1 MARYNGSVCRLCRR
15 EGMKLFLKGERC
27 LSKKCSIERR
37 SYPPGE
43 AGQRRIKLKEYGMQL
58 REKQKVKRV
67 YGVLE
72 KQFRGYFHRADRSKG
87 VTGETLL
94 QLLEERLDNAVL
106 KLGFASSRPQAR
118 QLIRHNHFM
127 VNGRKVN
134 IPSYR
139 VKKGDVIEVREK
151 SRKIDAIR
159 ESVENISDKQI
170 PEWLT
175 LDRDAM
181 RGVVQDEPSRESIQ
195 MPIQEQ
201 LIVELYSK

>member
-1 MARYNGSVCRLCRR
+1 MARYTGSACRLCRR
-15 EGMKLFLKGERC
+15 EGMKLYLKGERC
-27 LSKKCSIERR
+27 ISKKCSVERR

-72 KQFRGYFHRADRSKG
+72 RQFRGYFHRADRLKG

-94 QLLEERLDNAVL
+94 LLLEKRLDNAVL
-106 KLGFASSRPQAR
+106 KLGFARSRPQAR
-118 QLIRHNHFM
+118 QLILHNHFL

-151 SRKIDAIR
+151 SRKIDAIKDA
-159 ESVENISDKQI
+159 VENVSDKQI
-170 PEWLT
+170 PEWLS
-175 LDRDAM
+175 LDREGM
-181 RGVVQDEPSRESIQ
+181 RGVVQDEPARESIQ
-195 MPIQEQ
+195 IPIQEQ